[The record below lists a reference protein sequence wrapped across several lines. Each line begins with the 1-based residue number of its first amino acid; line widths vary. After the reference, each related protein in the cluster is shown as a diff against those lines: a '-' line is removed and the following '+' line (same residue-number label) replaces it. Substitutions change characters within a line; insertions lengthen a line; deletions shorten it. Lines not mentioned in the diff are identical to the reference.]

1 VNSTMISF
9 LLSTGVVFF
18 ILLSATTY
26 YLWRRAQSSK
36 KDWEQLM
43 ARLIMVDREGIDRV
57 ALDAIEPSGRRRT
70 DQLAREL
77 TADQIWKLLGGLD
90 GIEVLE
96 KNSRVLVEMAMHLQK
111 WYPEAAGAA
120 EDLRLQ
126 AKELQWHVE
135 RLRMAADK
143 GHLEFHFASYA
154 QNATVDYYLMT
165 QRLVALAEGKPLP
178 RYANVGR
185 VLNR

>member
-1 VNSTMISF
+1 MIGF
-9 LLSTGVVFF
+9 LLATGVIFSG
-18 ILLSATTY
+18 LLGAIAY

-36 KDWEQLM
+36 RDWEQLM
-43 ARLIMVDREGIDRV
+43 GRLILVDQKGIDRV
-57 ALDAIEPSGRRRT
+57 ALDTIEPSGRRRT
-70 DQLAREL
+70 DELAREL
-77 TADQIWKLLGGLD
+77 TADQIWQMLGGLD
-90 GIEVLE
+90 GVEILE
-96 KNSRVLVEMAMHLQK
+96 KNSHVLVEMAMHLQR
-111 WYPEAAGAA
+111 WYPEAAVAA

-165 QRLVALAEGKPLP
+165 QRLVAFAETKPLP
-178 RYANVGR
+178 PYAKVGR
-185 VLNR
+185 ILNP